1 MAYSLVTATHLSK
14 RGRVWLCF
22 ALLIPWQSNSNFYHV
37 RYTWATWSPC
47 FIPLFDL
54 LALFDPPD
62 LHVGASKICLP
73 SGRPVCVCV
82 HCYWHAETSFQF
94 KMRNR
99 IPVNVSRYDK
109 RFDITCHCD
118 LIRCISQQGA
128 RGRIDGTG
136 QRRPIYV
143 VVKTYLHFRHG
154 MWLTREPPSRFYFC
168 FNLLNSISTSICW
181 ISCLLSIGEI
191 VISRFIFS
199 KLFIS
204 IFLLTSLDLSPTLG
218 FVSYSRM
225 MDPGTRPGVPKNI
238 LIDVLPSQKSAVWIG
253 HVSYLRPWLYH
264 P

>member
-1 MAYSLVTATHLSK
+1 MFVILE
-14 RGRVWLCF
+14 
-22 ALLIPWQSNSNFYHV
+22 LL
-37 RYTWATWSPC
+37 
-47 FIPLFDL
+47 DL
-54 LALFDPPD
+54 LALFPY
-62 LHVGASKICLP
+62 LIYLLYLIHLIYT
-73 SGRPVCVCV
+73 SGPQRFAFLREGPCVCV

-199 KLFIS
+199 RFFIS

-253 HVSYLRPWLYH
+253 HVSYLRPWLHH